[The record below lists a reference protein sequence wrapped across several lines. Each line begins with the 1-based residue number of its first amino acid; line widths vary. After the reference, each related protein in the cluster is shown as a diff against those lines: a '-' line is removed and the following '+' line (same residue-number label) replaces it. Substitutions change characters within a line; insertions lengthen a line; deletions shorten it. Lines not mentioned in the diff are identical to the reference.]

1 MAKPKLFIGSSE
13 KNLRV
18 AKLLASELDECA
30 QVIVWDEDVF
40 GLSRGNLEVL
50 MSQVEEYDFAVFVLA
65 PDDMTESK
73 GETKPSP
80 RDNVIFE
87 SGLFMGALGRD
98 RVFLVYDEA
107 VPLKILSDF
116 AGITLAS
123 YDGSRID
130 SEGKSA
136 VRDAGGK
143 ISTAITASR
152 YPHLVGEWRSVYPMT
167 FKKGNPM
174 ANEVLEI
181 RPGRHGLSFVT
192 KSNVLGGY
200 YSCSGRLTDRQIIGK
215 WKSRA
220 DSNDMEGV
228 FVLTI
233 DPTSTIMYGYF
244 TSPDKRGGVVYATW
258 LLAKMAKADEA
269 QIEELLKEAQELI
282 GMTVTGPT
290 APADNQAE
298 RTSEPIALA

>member
-18 AKLLASELDECA
+18 AKLLAGELDNCA
-30 QVIVWDEDVF
+30 QVKVWNEDVF
-40 GLSRGNLEVL
+40 ALNRGNLETL
-50 MSQVEEYDFAVFVLA
+50 LNQLEEYDFAVFVLA

-87 SGLFMGALGRD
+87 SGLFMGVLGRD

-107 VPLKILSDF
+107 VPLKILSDL

-123 YDGSRID
+123 YDGSLID
-130 SEGKSA
+130 AEGMSA
-136 VRDAGGK
+136 VRDAGVK
-143 ISTAITASR
+143 ISTAITAAR
-152 YPHLVGEWRSVYPMT
+152 YQHLVGDWRSVYPMT
-167 FKKGNPM
+167 FMKGNPM

-181 RPGRHGLSFVT
+181 RPGGNGLSFIT
-192 KSNVLGGY
+192 QSNVLGGY
-200 YSCSGRLTDRQIIGK
+200 YRCSGRLTDRQIIGK

-220 DSNDMEGV
+220 DSNDMQGV

-244 TSPDKRGGVVYATW
+244 TSPGTRGGIFYATW
-258 LLAKMAKADEA
+258 VLAKMAGADEA
-269 QIEELLKEAQELI
+269 LIEERLKQAQEFM
-282 GMTVTGPT
+282 GTTVTGPT
-290 APADNQAE
+290 SPA
-298 RTSEPIALA
+298 EPVG